1 LIIRSLAAKMIEQKV
16 EDKDKKKDKPSYR
29 EIIKQNI
36 RAIQGKKTATKDQKL
51 LDRYDYFIGQLIAD
65 LRDYETDG
73 KQRWPNEPRD
83 KAWSKY
89 GRKARG
95 FTSFED
101 IIRRLFDDDFW
112 TM

>member
-1 LIIRSLAAKMIEQKV
+1 MSEQKT
-16 EDKDKKKDKPSYR
+16 EGKDKGKDKTPYR
-29 EIIKQNI
+29 EIIKENI
-36 RAIQGKKTATKDQKL
+36 RAIQEKKAKTKDQKL

-73 KQRWPNEPRD
+73 KQRWSNEPRD